1 MRVRAWLAAVA
12 IFAVTVAASSGFSVA
27 QTGGAFKVVGVPI
40 DQTAES
46 AAAARTLALAA
57 GQQEAYRRLVRRL
70 ALLGDIGTAPAA
82 SPALLRE
89 IVSGIAVES
98 EKTSSVRYLASLTVD
113 FDPAAVR
120 KRFLAAGLRWAET
133 QSKPL
138 VVLPVFRTQGTV
150 QLWDRTNIWH
160 QTWRDA
166 PESDGLIRLIVPPGE
181 TSDLAAISPSQALS
195 GDEARISVIAEQYG
209 AGGALLLAATLS
221 SEPGTGHVLA
231 VSINRF
237 SSAGSHRASTRSF
250 AANPDTTVSE
260 LMTLAV
266 NQVRRDIEEEWKF
279 DNLLRFGEQQELVA
293 VAPLSGLRAL
303 IRIKRLLQSVAEI
316 RSFELIS
323 VTREEARF
331 RLRYLGDPAQL
342 EFALAQKDLAL
353 TQGAVDWQLALKG
366 PG

>member
-12 IFAVTVAASSGFSVA
+12 IFAMTVAASSGFSVA

-181 TSDLAAISPSQALS
+181 TSDLAAISPRKRCQETRRGFPSSPNSTVPAARCCWPRRFLPNRAPATCWLFRSTDSVRPVRTGRRREALQ
-195 GDEARISVIAEQYG
+195 RIPI
-209 AGGALLLAATLS
+209 
-221 SEPGTGHVLA
+221 P
-231 VSINRF
+231 
-237 SSAGSHRASTRSF
+237 
-250 AANPDTTVSE
+250 P
-260 LMTLAV
+260 
-266 NQVRRDIEEEWKF
+266 
-279 DNLLRFGEQQELVA
+279 
-293 VAPLSGLRAL
+293 
-303 IRIKRLLQSVAEI
+303 
-316 RSFELIS
+316 
-323 VTREEARF
+323 
-331 RLRYLGDPAQL
+331 YLN
-342 EFALAQKDLAL
+342 
-353 TQGAVDWQLALKG
+353 
-366 PG
+366 